1 MQKLIEQT
9 LHELENG
16 SMSRRQAAARLGK
29 LFLLAAGAGPLLGN
43 EPGDAAGPTF
53 QATELNHIALRVS
66 DVARSKDFYIK
77 HLGLTV
83 SSESANSAFLNCGNH
98 FVALFRGDTPSMDH
112 YCYSVK
118 NYSAGSAVELL
129 REAGLADVRR
139 SGNRVYFSD
148 PDRLTVQVAAGD

>member
-9 LHELENG
+9 LHEFENG

-29 LFLLAAGAGPLLGN
+29 LFILAAGAGPLLGS
-43 EPGDAAGPTF
+43 ESGKTAGPTF

-66 DVARSKDFYIK
+66 DVGRSRDFYIN
-77 HLGLTV
+77 HLGLTL
-83 SSESANSAFLNCGNH
+83 SSESANNAFLNCGNN
-98 FVALFRGDTPSMDH
+98 FVALFRGDTPGMDH

-118 NYSAGSAVELL
+118 NYSAGTAVELL
-129 REAGLADVRR
+129 NEAGLSDVRR
-139 SGNRVYFSD
+139 TGNRVYFSD